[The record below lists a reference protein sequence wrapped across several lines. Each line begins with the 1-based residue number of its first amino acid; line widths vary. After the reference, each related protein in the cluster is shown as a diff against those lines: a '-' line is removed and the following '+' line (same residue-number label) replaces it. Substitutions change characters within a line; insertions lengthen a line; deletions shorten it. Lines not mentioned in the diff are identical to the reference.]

1 MADRTLLDVTQN
13 ILSAMDSDE
22 VNSVYD
28 TVEAL
33 QVATIVIETLEAE
46 FSNIDLPIFD
56 KILQLTSVSDISRPN
71 YLRYGSDVANIKWLR
86 YKDARNSDRY
96 KRVLY
101 LNPTDF
107 FDRITQVTS
116 NGQNRAEITDP
127 SGVTYYIQTDRAPTF
142 YTSVDN
148 DYLIFDSYDS
158 DYETTLEQANSFA
171 VGSEL
176 LDSLELQDDYV
187 LPIPSNYY
195 PLLLAEAK
203 STCFMILKQ
212 MASPKTEQIARRQ
225 RSRLQND
232 VYKTRSKDY
241 PYASSKFNF
250 ARNR

>member
-1 MADRTLLDVTQN
+1 MANRTLLDATTN

-22 VNSVYD
+22 VNSIYD

-46 FSNIDLPIFD
+46 FGNLDLPFFD
-56 KILQLTSVSDISRPN
+56 KLIQLTSVSDVDRPN
-71 YLRYGSDVANIKWLR
+71 YLRYGDDVANIKWLR
-86 YKDARNSDRY
+86 YRDARNSNRY

-101 LNPTDF
+101 MSPTDF
-107 FDRITQVTS
+107 FDRMVLRTTTGANEQVV
-116 NGQNRAEITDP
+116 TDP
-127 SGVTYYIQTDRAPTF
+127 SGVSYVIKTNSAPTF

-158 DYETTLEQANSFA
+158 DYENTLEQSNSFC
-171 VGSEL
+171 VGSETVN
-176 LDSLELQDDYV
+176 STELQDDYV
-187 LPIPSNYY
+187 LPVPSNYY
-195 PLLLAEAK
+195 PLLLAESKA
-203 STCFMILKQ
+203 TCFSILKQ
-212 MASPKTEQIARRQ
+212 SPSPKTEQVARRQ

-232 VYKTRSKDY
+232 RLKTRTKDY